1 MDPSLGARLRAQREQ
16 QQVALSAISDAT
28 KIKLSILEGLE
39 RDDVSQ
45 WPEGIYRRAYVRAYA
60 RAVGLEPEALVRE
73 FLEWHPDPIVPV
85 APAAET
91 ELENPPWPS
100 GLRRLVTSAMAAIP
114 SRRHAGEA
122 DKPREAA
129 DLVNEPVATPEA
141 PCPLVLPEA
150 DPRALDAREED
161 PPRREPSLM
170 DAAELCTRLGQAVD
184 TREVRPILEDAASAL
199 DAVGMVVWS
208 WDRHAA
214 VLRPSLA
221 CGYPDAT
228 LARIA
233 RVRGD
238 SDNAIASAFQSAQM
252 CVVNGGDDLTG
263 AVVVPLVSHTGC
275 AGVLAIELRH
285 GDEQRE
291 SVRAFA
297 TILAAQIVALVAS
310 APLVEAV
317 SA

>member
-73 FLEWHPDPIVPV
+73 FLERHPDPVV
-85 APAAET
+85 AAPPAADT

-122 DKPREAA
+122 DKAR
-129 DLVNEPVATPEA
+129 DVDDIVSEPVATTA
-141 PCPLVLPEA
+141 PPSPIVLAEVH
-150 DPRALDAREED
+150 DEVHEAREED

-184 TREVRPILEDAASAL
+184 TCDVRPILEDAASAL

-221 CGYPDAT
+221 CGYSDAT

-233 RVRGD
+233 RVRDD

-252 CVVNGGDDLTG
+252 CVVNGGEDRTG
-263 AVVVPLVSHTGC
+263 AVVVPLVSHGGC
-275 AGVLAIELRH
+275 AGVLAIEVRR
-285 GDEQRE
+285 GAEQRE

-297 TILAAQIVALVAS
+297 TILAAQLVALVAS